1 MKKLTLFVTLA
12 ILTAGCSMHRKI
24 SSLRESSISADISLP
39 SDQFIPSMSKGLE
52 PEKDTIEPEH
62 PVEVLI
68 MNAVKDEN
76 GEMVATDV
84 IRAAKVTA
92 RFRNVAER
100 HGKVDLRFQVT
111 VPESLQD
118 GKWQLRLYPDMFI
131 MSDSTRLEPVIITG
145 AMYRKRQLRGYEQYQ
160 KFLDSIISDNGQFL
174 NMHLLEVFLK
184 RNIPQIYRFRNDS
197 SLVSDEVFAS
207 VYGVTEQ
214 AAVEHYTNRFLYNL
228 NERRKARKGK
238 MYRKYIKAPIV
249 KEGIRLDT
257 VIVSPDGDFIY
268 DYVQTIN
275 TCPGLKKADIKL
287 SGTIYEAEN
296 PIFQIPR
303 SKPLTFYISSLSSFA
318 DNSEKYMTKVI
329 SRRAEA
335 NTVCYVDFGSGQ
347 TDIDMN
353 LGNNGNEIRRI
364 KKNLADLAGD
374 QVFDIDSIIVT
385 ASCSPEGT
393 VSFNSRLSKMRAAS
407 ISDYFRSYL
416 KHCQDSIRNE
426 RGIMMSWDSD
436 SHTEKIMKREGND
449 VKFISRSAGENWS
462 ILDALVRKDS
472 LLNTA
477 EKDAYFTIRKE
488 SDEDRRE
495 KALSE
500 KSFYRH
506 LREKVYPKLRTVQFG
521 FFLHRKGMILD
532 TVKTTVLDTAYMRG
546 VQAIIDRDYKTAISI
561 LRPYQDYNLAVAYCA
576 MDYNASAKVILERL
590 KKTDR
595 VLYMLAILHSRSG
608 DYRKAAELYEEA
620 CSMNPSLVHRG
631 NLDPEISEL
640 IKRFHLNEET
650 E

>member
-1 MKKLTLFVTLA
+1 MV
-12 ILTAGCSMHRKI
+12 GCSMHRKI
-24 SSLRESSISADISLP
+24 SSLRENSISADISLP
-39 SDQFIPSMSKGLE
+39 SDPFIPSMSKGLE
-52 PEKDTIEPEH
+52 YEKDTIEQEP

-145 AMYRKRQLRGYEQYQ
+145 SMYRKRQLRGYEQYK
-160 KFLDSIISDNGQFL
+160 KFLDSIVSDNEQFL

-184 RNIPQIYRFRNDS
+184 RNIPQIYKFRNDS
-197 SLVSDEVFAS
+197 SIVSDEVFSS
-207 VYGVTEQ
+207 VYGVTEK
-214 AAVEHYTNRFLYNL
+214 AAVEHYTNRFLLNL
-228 NERRKARKGK
+228 NERRKAKTGK
-238 MYRKYIKAPIV
+238 MYRKYIKSPIL
-249 KEGIRLDT
+249 KDGIRLDT
-257 VIVSPDGDFIY
+257 VIVSPDGDFVY

-296 PIFQIPR
+296 PIFKIPR

-318 DNSEKYMTKVI
+318 DNSEKYITKII

-335 NTVCYVDFGSGQ
+335 NTVCYVDFRSGQ
-347 TDIDMN
+347 TDIDID
-353 LGNNGNEIRRI
+353 LGNNGKEIGRI

-374 QVFDIDSIIVT
+374 QIFDLDSIIVT

-393 VSFNSRLSKMRAAS
+393 VSFNSKLSRMRAAS
-407 ISDYFRSYL
+407 ISDYFQSYL
-416 KHCQDSIRNE
+416 KHCRDSVRNE
-426 RGIMMSWDSD
+426 QGILMNLDSD
-436 SHTEKIMKREGND
+436 SHTEKTVRNSAGD

-462 ILDALVRKDS
+462 MLDALVRKDS
-472 LLNTA
+472 LMSLA
-477 EKDAYFTIRKE
+477 EKDTYFFIRKE
-488 SDEDRRE
+488 TDEDSRE

-506 LREKVYPKLRTVQFG
+506 LRETIYPRLRTVQFS
-521 FFLHRKGMILD
+521 FFLHRKGMVLD

-561 LRPYQDYNLAVAYCA
+561 LRPYHDYNLAVAYCA
-576 MDYNASAKVILERL
+576 MDYNASAKEILEHL
-590 KKTDR
+590 KRTDQ
-595 VLYMLAILHSRSG
+595 VLYMLAILYSRSG